1 MSDESAGA
9 AVRGAV
15 SGYRNATRLLLRSDG
30 VLERALVAL
39 RRTVAADPGNADAL
53 LQLGDTCR
61 GLGKLREALGCYE
74 RVASLRPGDR
84 KAPWLAAILSGS
96 ALPPASP
103 EVARPVPFVRKEGFL
118 PPQRC
123 SALLDL
129 AVASRERFEPAR
141 VAVKRGPKMDRR
153 HGRCGSGNAGR
164 CGQRQVV
171 IKVDPSWRNAQTV
184 DHRIIKREVRPWF
197 EAPLRDAFA
206 DALPRLRMREPSGSW
221 VELAMTA
228 YLPGG
233 LFAKHKDDRRY
244 STRMVSFV
252 YYFHRQPKRFAGG
265 ELLLWDGDGRG
276 AFTLIEP
283 QHNSIVFFPASSLH
297 QVAPVHG
304 DLDDFG
310 DARFA
315 IHGWLHR
322 QGAAE

>member
-96 ALPPASP
+96 ALPPAAP
-103 EVARPVPFVRKEGFL
+103 EVARPMPFVRKAGFL

-123 SALLDL
+123 SALLAL
-129 AVASRERFEPAR
+129 ALANWRRFAPAK
-141 VAVKRGPKMDRR
+141 VIIEQDPKKTDSVLGRR
-153 HGRCGSGNAGR
+153 GSGEAEA
-164 CGQRQVV
+164 VEHT
-171 IKVDPSWRNAQTV
+171 VDPSRRKAQIV
-184 DHRIIKREVRPWF
+184 DHRIIEREVRPWF

-233 LFAKHKDDRRY
+233 FFAKHQDDGRY
-244 STRMVSFV
+244 TTRMVSFV

-265 ELLLWDGDGRG
+265 ELLLCDGDGTG

-283 QHNSIVFFPASSLH
+283 QHNSIVFFPASGFH
-297 QVAPVHG
+297 KVAAVHG
-304 DLDDFG
+304 DSEDFG

>member
-96 ALPPASP
+96 ALPPAAP
-103 EVARPVPFVRKEGFL
+103 EVARPMPFVRKAGFL

-123 SALLDL
+123 SALLAL
-129 AVASRERFEPAR
+129 ALANWRRFAPAK
-141 VAVKRGPKMDRR
+141 VIIEQDPKKTDSVLGRR
-153 HGRCGSGNAGR
+153 GSGEAEA
-164 CGQRQVV
+164 VEHT
-171 IKVDPSWRNAQTV
+171 VDPSRRKAQIV
-184 DHRIIKREVRPWF
+184 DHRIIEREVRPWF

-233 LFAKHKDDRRY
+233 FFAKHQDDGRY
-244 STRMVSFV
+244 TTRMVSFV

-265 ELLLWDGDGRG
+265 ELLLCDGDGTG

-297 QVAPVHG
+297 QVAPVYG
-304 DLDDFG
+304 DLEDFG

>member
-1 MSDESAGA
+1 MNGEDAGSAVG
-9 AVRGAV
+9 GTV
-15 SGYRNATRLLLRSDG
+15 SGYRNLTRLLLRSDG
-30 VLERALVAL
+30 LLGRAATAL
-39 RRTVAADPGNADAL
+39 RRTVAADPDNADAL
-53 LQLGDTCR
+53 LRLGDTCR

-96 ALPPASP
+96 ALPPAAP
-103 EVARPVPFVRKEGFL
+103 EVARPMPFVREAGFL

-129 AVASRERFEPAR
+129 ALASRERFGPAK
-141 VAVKRGPKMDRR
+141 VIIEQGPKKTESA
-153 HGRCGSGNAGR
+153 HGRRDSGDAG
-164 CGQRQVV
+164 QAQAVDT
-171 IKVDPSWRNAQTV
+171 VDPSRRKARIV
-184 DHRIIKREVRPWF
+184 DRRVIEREVRPWF

-206 DALPRLRMREPSGSW
+206 DALPRLGMREPSRCC

-233 LFAKHKDDRRY
+233 FFAKHLDDGRY
-244 STRMVSFV
+244 PTRMVSFV

-265 ELLLWDGDGRG
+265 ELLLYDGDGTG

-283 QHNSIVFFPASSLH
+283 RHNSIVFYPASGIH
-297 QVAPVHG
+297 KVAAVHG
-304 DLDDFG
+304 DSVDF
-310 DARFA
+310 DNARFA

-322 QGAAE
+322 QRTAG

>member
-96 ALPPASP
+96 ALPPAAP
-103 EVARPVPFVRKEGFL
+103 EVARPMPFVRKAGFL

-123 SALLDL
+123 SALLAL
-129 AVASRERFEPAR
+129 ALANRRRFAPAK
-141 VAVKRGPKMDRR
+141 VIIEQDPKKTDSVLGRR
-153 HGRCGSGNAGR
+153 GSGEAEA
-164 CGQRQVV
+164 VEHT
-171 IKVDPSWRNAQTV
+171 VDPSRRKAQIV
-184 DHRIIKREVRPWF
+184 DHRIIEREVRPWF

-233 LFAKHKDDRRY
+233 FFAKHQDDGRY
-244 STRMVSFV
+244 TTRMVSFV

-265 ELLLWDGDGRG
+265 ELLLCDGDGTG